1 MIRAIP
7 TINTSRL
14 TLRPLRQEDF
24 DRYAALWGAPLAGDH
39 AGGGPFGRSQAWDMF
54 LRDAG
59 HWHMTGFGA
68 WAIEDRATR
77 QMIGETGFRYPASD
91 LGEDFDSY
99 PEATVILSEAAMGRG
114 IGKEALAAAHD
125 WFDRVITGPL
135 VARLREGDQRG
146 ARLAARLGYATL
158 RSVGEEDGPILL
170 LRRNSPPAG

>member
-14 TLRPLRQEDF
+14 TLRPLRPEDF
-24 DRYAALWGAPLAGDH
+24 DRYAALWAAPLAGDH

-54 LRDAG
+54 LRNAG
-59 HWHMTGFGA
+59 HWHMTGFGG

-77 QMIGETGFRYPASD
+77 RMIGEVGFRYPASD
-91 LGEDFDSY
+91 LGADFDAY
-99 PEATVILSEAAMGRG
+99 PEASVILSEDVLGAG

-135 VARLREGDQRG
+135 VGRLRGGDRRG
-146 ARLAARLGYATL
+146 AVLAARMGYATL
-158 RSVGEEDGPILL
+158 RQIGDEDDPVLL
-170 LRRNSPPAG
+170 LRRNSPPVG